1 MAYLE
6 DTKQHRIPRSP
17 TRVVWYHSIHPE
29 LGATEGIVACI
40 VCNAAGSL
48 VDGFARSVRAASHQ
62 TEPLLLST
70 HCTFSLLEE
79 VLNWSSTLT
88 LEINFLVEVR

>member
-29 LGATEGIVACI
+29 SARKSLGATEGIVACI
-40 VCNAAGSL
+40 ACNAAGSL
-48 VDGFARSVRAASHQ
+48 VDGFARSVRAASAYQ
-62 TEPLLLST
+62 TETLAFVHTLYFFLS
-70 HCTFSLLEE
+70 SKK
-79 VLNWSSTLT
+79 S
-88 LEINFLVEVR
+88 